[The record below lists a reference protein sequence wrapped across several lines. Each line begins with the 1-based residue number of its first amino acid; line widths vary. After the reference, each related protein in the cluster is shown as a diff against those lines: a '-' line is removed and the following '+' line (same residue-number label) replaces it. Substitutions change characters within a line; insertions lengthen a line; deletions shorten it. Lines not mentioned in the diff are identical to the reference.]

1 MSYPFWFLYPQ
12 PRPGTAPETG
22 TKQMLIKYTDKW
34 IRYEINDK
42 DTPAYTDGMEL
53 EGILELKGIPKLI

>member
-1 MSYPFWFLYPQ
+1 
-12 PRPGTAPETG
+12 
-22 TKQMLIKYTDKW
+22 MLIKYTDKG

-53 EGILELKGIPKLI
+53 EGILELKGIPKLSTSDSLGTCGGINEATAE

>member
-1 MSYPFWFLYPQ
+1 
-12 PRPGTAPETG
+12 
-22 TKQMLIKYTDKW
+22 MLTKYTDKW

-42 DTPAYTDGMEL
+42 DTPASTDGMEL